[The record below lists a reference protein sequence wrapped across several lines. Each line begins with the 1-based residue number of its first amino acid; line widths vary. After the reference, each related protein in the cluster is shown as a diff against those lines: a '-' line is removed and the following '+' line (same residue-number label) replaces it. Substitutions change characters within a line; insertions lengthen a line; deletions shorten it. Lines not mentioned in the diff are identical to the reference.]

1 MNDDSGT
8 RCSGVAA
15 AGRKSLRMQGVKLNK
30 CDQVEKEKK
39 SLGYTAKK
47 QMSK

>member
-15 AGRKSLRMQGVKLNK
+15 VGRKSLRMQGVKFK
-30 CDQVEKEKK
+30 R
-39 SLGYTAKK
+39 
-47 QMSK
+47 